1 MEYKLQDGSAA
12 AMPEIPRRHGVA
24 IKFIFISRST
34 DSTFETFCAINT
46 TVTKKGTNYNILE
59 VCIQFYVMS
68 VAITSQNFLFFFQM
82 YTILIIF

>member
-34 DSTFETFCAINT
+34 DSTFETFCAIST
-46 TVTKKGTNYNILE
+46 TVTKKGTNYDTLE
-59 VCIQFYVMS
+59 VCIQFYVTS
-68 VAITSQNFLFFFQM
+68 VVITSRNFLSFFLI
-82 YTILIIF
+82 YTILITL